1 MDIYKTGLSALS
13 GIGEKRE
20 NLFSKL
26 GVGSVGA
33 LLEYYPRAYEDWS
46 ACFSVS
52 SAPVDTRCCIKATV
66 ATAVH
71 ERRIRKGMTIFDF
84 IVTDGFSNLKVV
96 IFNNKYLAAKV
107 RQDDE
112 ILLFGKVTM
121 NKIRREI
128 INPQIEP
135 ALSDKIRP
143 IYRQTEGLNSK
154 AIEKAVA
161 NAIKLAGDELTD
173 PLSDSAREKFGLCHR
188 RFAVERVH
196 FPKSQNDISVARNRL
211 IFEELLVFSLAMSKL
226 RRRLRSDFAP
236 IIAKDYTG
244 EFIKSLPYE
253 LTNAQKKAVFDA
265 VCDMNKT
272 QPMNRLLQGDVGS
285 GKTAVAAALMY
296 SCAKNGFQCALM
308 APTEVLASQ
317 HYSSISSLMAGSGLK
332 IVLLSGSA
340 TKKQKQNIS
349 DMLKNGE
356 IDIAIG
362 THALIQSGVEFK
374 LLGLVITDEQHRFG
388 VKQRAT
394 LEQKGT
400 HPHVFVMSATPIPR
414 TLAMMIYGDLD
425 ISVLDELPKGR
436 QPIETYC
443 VNSSFS
449 ERVYNYIKKHLDEGR
464 QGYIVCPLI
473 DEDNESELSSAV
485 SFYKKL
491 SVGEFSDYK
500 VGLLTGRMKNDEK
513 TAVMSDF
520 QRGDIQL
527 LISTTVIEVGVDVPN
542 AVIMVIENADRFGLS
557 ALHQLRGRVGRGKYK
572 STCILISDAYNETSK
587 KRLKI
592 MCDTQ
597 DGFKIADEDLKMR
610 GPGDFFGS
618 RQHGLPEFKIADVL
632 SDMKVLRA
640 ARAAADD
647 ILKSDPDLSLPE
659 NRGLNALVKRMF
671 PDDIVS

>member
-20 NLFSKL
+20 KLFSKL

-33 LLEYYPRAYEDWS
+33 LLEFYPRAYEDWS
-46 ACFSVS
+46 TCFSAS
-52 SAPVDTRCCIKATV
+52 SVPVDTRCCIKATV

-84 IVTDGFSNLKVV
+84 TVTDGFSKLKVV

-112 ILLFGKVTM
+112 ILLLGKVTM
-121 NKIRREI
+121 NKSRREI

-161 NAIKLAGDELTD
+161 NAIKLAGDELID
-173 PLSDSAREKFGLCHR
+173 PLSDSVREKFGLCHR

-226 RRRLRSDFAP
+226 RRRSRSDFAP
-236 IIAKDYTG
+236 VIAKDYTG

-265 VCDMNKT
+265 VCDMNKA

-340 TKKQKQNIS
+340 TKKQKQNIG

-374 LLGLVITDEQHRFG
+374 SLGLVITDEQHRFG
-388 VKQRAT
+388 VKQRAA

-400 HPHVFVMSATPIPR
+400 HPHVYVMSATPIPR

-443 VNSSFS
+443 VNSSFNK
-449 ERVYNYIKKHLDEGR
+449 RVYNYIKKHLNEGR

-473 DEDNESELSSAV
+473 DEDDESELSSAV

-491 SVGEFSDYK
+491 SSGEFSDYK

-513 TAVMSDF
+513 NAVMSAF

-542 AVIMVIENADRFGLS
+542 AVIMVIENAERFGLS

-572 STCILISDAYNETSK
+572 STCILISDSDNETSK

-618 RQHGLPEFKIADVL
+618 RQHGLPEFKIADIL

-640 ARAAADD
+640 ARTAADD
-647 ILKSDPDLSLPE
+647 ILKSDPDLSSTE
-659 NRGLNALVKRMF
+659 NSRLNVLVKRMF
-671 PDDIVS
+671 PDNIVS

>member
-20 NLFSKL
+20 KLFSKL

-33 LLEYYPRAYEDWS
+33 LLEFYPRAYEDWS
-46 ACFSVS
+46 TCFSVS
-52 SAPVDTRCCIKATV
+52 SAPVETRCCIKATV

-84 IVTDGFSNLKVV
+84 TVTDVFSNLKVV
-96 IFNNKYLAAKV
+96 IFNNKFLAAKV
-107 RQDDE
+107 RQDEE
-112 ILLFGKVTM
+112 ILLFGKVTL
-121 NKIRREI
+121 NKSRREI

-154 AIEKAVA
+154 AIEKAVEK
-161 NAIKLAGDELTD
+161 AIALTGDELTD
-173 PLSDSAREKFGLCHR
+173 PLSDSVREKFGLCHR

-196 FPKSQNDISVARNRL
+196 FPKSQNDISVARERL

-226 RRRLRSDFAP
+226 RRRARSNSAP
-236 IIAKDYTG
+236 VIPKDYTG

-265 VCDMNKT
+265 VCDMSKT

-285 GKTAVAAALMY
+285 GKTAVAAALMC

-340 TKKQKQNIS
+340 TKKQKQTIG

-374 LLGLVITDEQHRFG
+374 SLGLVITDEQHRFG
-388 VKQRAT
+388 VKQRAA

-400 HPHVFVMSATPIPR
+400 HPHVYVMSATPIPR

-443 VNSSFS
+443 VNSSFNK
-449 ERVYNYIKKHLDEGR
+449 RVYNYIKKHLNEGR

-473 DEDNESELSSAV
+473 DEDDESELSSAV

-491 SVGEFSDYK
+491 SAGEFSDYK

-513 TAVMSDF
+513 TAVMSAF
-520 QRGDIQL
+520 QRGDIHL
-527 LISTTVIEVGVDVPN
+527 LISTNVIEVGVDVPN
-542 AVIMVIENADRFGLS
+542 AVIMVIENAERFGLS

-572 STCILISDAYNETSK
+572 STCILISDADNDTSK

-618 RQHGLPEFKIADVL
+618 RQHGLPEFKIADIL

-647 ILKSDPDLSLPE
+647 ILKSDPDLSSAE
-659 NRGLNALVKRMF
+659 NSGLNALVKRMF
-671 PDDIVS
+671 PDNIVS

>member
-20 NLFSKL
+20 KLFSKL

-33 LLEYYPRAYEDWS
+33 LLEFYPRAYEDWS
-46 ACFSVS
+46 TCFSVS

-84 IVTDGFSNLKVV
+84 TVTDGFSKLKVV

-121 NKIRREI
+121 NKSRREI

-173 PLSDSAREKFGLCHR
+173 PLSDSVRGKFGLCHR

-196 FPKSQNDISVARNRL
+196 FPKSQKDISVARNRL

-226 RRRLRSDFAP
+226 RRRSRSDFAP
-236 IIAKDYTG
+236 VIANDYTG

-340 TKKQKQNIS
+340 TKKQKLNIG

-374 LLGLVITDEQHRFG
+374 SLGLVITDEQHRFG

-400 HPHVFVMSATPIPR
+400 HPHVYVMSATPIPR

-443 VNSSFS
+443 VNSSFNK
-449 ERVYNYIKKHLDEGR
+449 RVYNYIKKHLNEGR

-473 DEDNESELSSAV
+473 DEDDESELSSAV

-491 SVGEFSDYK
+491 SAGEFSDYK

-513 TAVMSDF
+513 TAVMSAF
-520 QRGDIQL
+520 QRGNIQL

-542 AVIMVIENADRFGLS
+542 AVIMVIENAERFGLS
-557 ALHQLRGRVGRGKYK
+557 ALHQLRGRVGRGKHK
-572 STCILISDAYNETSK
+572 STCILISDADNETSK

-618 RQHGLPEFKIADVL
+618 RQHGLPEFKIADIL

-647 ILKSDPDLSLPE
+647 ILKSDPDLSSAE
-659 NRGLNALVKRMF
+659 NSGLNALVKRMF
-671 PDDIVS
+671 PDNIVS